1 MDYIYIYIYTVIFGF
16 KMLVCGGAGGNL
28 LLKTSTRTHKNQIS
42 PESHPR
48 SVGSSWRWD
57 LYQHFAEVLNGM
69 FPSKKART
77 PTLEPPS
84 NLQLILHHFRGK
96 KHQMFG
102 WKPPPSGRLFLGGFI
117 NLPKDYLG
125 GNQPLLFVHFD
136 WTTQE
141 NEQSLVS
148 GARACGKMHETFM
161 YQNYAEQRGAKNQ
174 VSIWLQKF
182 PCQMFFTV
190 CHGRTID
197 FMAVAEN
204 LPKDIWY
211 MRLSFEGIFVAVHLV
226 FAAAFQALS
235 KGYEAPDPTCAM
247 GGMGS
252 CCPGPDDKEG
262 GLQRRSKVEL
272 KHII

>member
-1 MDYIYIYIYTVIFGF
+1 MSTETLPGMGDAITAITFAWSLFYGSDLVLLPFRLFLEQKTRKTNGLETEKWIIYIYIYTVIFGF
-16 KMLVCGGAGGNL
+16 KMLVFGGAGGNL

-117 NLPKDYLG
+117 NLPQGL
-125 GNQPLLFVHFD
+125 P
-136 WTTQE
+136 
-141 NEQSLVS
+141 
-148 GARACGKMHETFM
+148 
-161 YQNYAEQRGAKNQ
+161 
-174 VSIWLQKF
+174 
-182 PCQMFFTV
+182 
-190 CHGRTID
+190 GRKP
-197 FMAVAEN
+197 AVAVRSFWLNNSRKRTKSGFRCSCMREDAWDVHVPELRGTKGRKKSSFN
-204 LPKDIWY
+204 LVAEIP
-211 MRLSFEGIFVAVHLV
+211 LSNV
-226 FAAAFQALS
+226 FHSLS
-235 KGYEAPDPTCAM
+235 RPHHRFHGCSGEFA
-247 GGMGS
+247 
-252 CCPGPDDKEG
+252 ERI
-262 GLQRRSKVEL
+262 L
-272 KHII
+272 